1 MLEQIRRNRR
11 LGLWVLVL
19 CAMLWLV
26 AMLAGVRVRAMPWP
40 DAATPETSAAAM
52 EQAVLHNICT
62 VVDEA
67 NEANEGLGA
76 DAPQSTSAPASEMDG
91 HAGMHGDAPASSH
104 SHQDPDCLLCIALSP
119 PATVALQIYKP
130 PRPVHGPVWL
140 APAHFP
146 PALQAAAPLPPRGPP
161 ASFHA

>member
-11 LGLWVLVL
+11 LGYWVLAL

-40 DAATPETSAAAM
+40 DAATAGASEASTAAM
-52 EQAVLHNICT
+52 EQAVLHDICT
-62 VVDEA
+62 VVD
-67 NEANEGLGA
+67 
-76 DAPQSTSAPASEMDG
+76 DAAPDPNASISPAPDG
-91 HAGMHGDAPASSH
+91 HAAGHGSSSDASH

-119 PATVALQIYKP
+119 PATVALQVYQP

-161 ASFHA
+161 ARFHA

>member
-11 LGLWVLVL
+11 LGYWVLAL

-40 DAATPETSAAAM
+40 DASTPEASAAAM
-52 EQAVLHNICT
+52 EQAVLHDICT
-62 VVDEA
+62 VVD
-67 NEANEGLGA
+67 
-76 DAPQSTSAPASEMDG
+76 DAAPDPNARLSPTPGEHAAG
-91 HAGMHGDAPASSH
+91 HGSSSDASH

-119 PATVALQIYKP
+119 PATVALQVYKP